1 MSRKSKR
8 TAPPAVG
15 PKAPAQV
22 QAQAPTQARP
32 APPARRNGRRNVFI
46 AAVVG
51 LLLVFVAAAWLYTS
65 EQARSAQAAAA
76 KNQPALA
83 SKESPAFG
91 SPGARVH
98 LVEFLDPAC
107 ETCALFFPEVKK
119 LLSAH
124 PDRLRLSV
132 RHVPFH
138 PGSDLVV
145 RILEAAR
152 KQDKYLPVLEAL
164 YADQRRWVVN
174 HRVQAD
180 QVWPSLG
187 GVGLDLDRLR
197 SDMNAPE
204 VERRM
209 TQDMGDARILGVTQ
223 TPEFFVNGR
232 PLPSFGLE
240 QLQDLVADEL
250 RRAYP

>member
-8 TAPPAVG
+8 HTPAAPVSPPPPAPG
-15 PKAPAQV
+15 TP
-22 QAQAPTQARP
+22 
-32 APPARRNGRRNVFI
+32 
-46 AAVVG
+46 AAVRTNRRTIFIVAAVA
-51 LLLVFVAAAWLYTS
+51 LLLAFVAAALLYTS
-65 EQARSAQAAAA
+65 EQTRSAQAAAA
-76 KNQPALA
+76 KNQPALSSA
-83 SKESPAFG
+83 QAPAFG
-91 SPGARVH
+91 NPAAKVH

-107 ETCALFFPEVKK
+107 ETCAIFFPHVKK

-138 PGSDLVV
+138 AGSEQVV

-152 KQDKYLPVLEAL
+152 NQGRYLPVLEAL
-164 YADQRRWVVN
+164 YADQQRWVVN
-174 HRVQAD
+174 HRVQPD
-180 QVWPSLG
+180 RVWQSLG
-187 GVGLDLDRLR
+187 GVGLDLDKLR
-197 SDMNAPE
+197 NDMNTPE

-209 TQDMGDARILGVTQ
+209 AQDMGDARTLGVTK

-232 PLPSFGLE
+232 PLPSFGLQE
-240 QLQDLVADEL
+240 LQDLVAEEL